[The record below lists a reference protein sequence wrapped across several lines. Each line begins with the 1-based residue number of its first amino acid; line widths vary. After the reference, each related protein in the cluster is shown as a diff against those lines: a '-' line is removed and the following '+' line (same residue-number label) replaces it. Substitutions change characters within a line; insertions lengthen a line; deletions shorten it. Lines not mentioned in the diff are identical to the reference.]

1 MFPGSCLRF
10 PRCPAVLTK
19 LSTASRAPCTF
30 ILVPSF
36 SVLPPPPQ
44 LSPSSGLHV
53 SPACLHSWL
62 GSFCW
67 GLSGPERRGQA
78 GPPLGQGGDAGRR
91 THSTGTFGGLQS
103 WGRSRTAR
111 HSWEVLGQH
120 RLLGLVLVE
129 TSRAPWPRGRC
140 SQMGTAVP
148 GAGCAGLLGP
158 APRRRSASPRRGPA
172 TSVYS
177 DFSSWKEKQ
186 GPLFRR
192 N

>member
-1 MFPGSCLRF
+1 MFPGSCPRF

-67 GLSGPERRGQA
+67 GSSGPERRRQA

-120 RLLGLVLVE
+120 RLLGLVLVGDVQSPVAQGE
-129 TSRAPWPRGRC
+129 MLSDGDRCAWGRVRRPPRPSSAPQERQP
-140 SQMGTAVP
+140 QA
-148 GAGCAGLLGP
+148 GACNLRLLRFQLVERKTRP
-158 APRRRSASPRRGPA
+158 FISA
-172 TSVYS
+172 
-177 DFSSWKEKQ
+177 
-186 GPLFRR
+186 
-192 N
+192 